1 MLTCKDATQLISR
14 SMDASLPIVQRIRL
28 RLHLFICE
36 WCARYE
42 RQLFL
47 IRETLR
53 HLDAAGDRPEGGAAK
68 PFRRMRGSASGNPF
82 ETHNHRRT
90 LAARIGNSC
99 RFPDVLGPIAKA
111 SGPRSPRS

>member
-28 RLHLFICE
+28 RLHILICE

-53 HLDAAGDRPEGGAAK
+53 HLDDAGDRPEGGA
-68 PFRRMRGSASGNPF
+68 G
-82 ETHNHRRT
+82 ETLSEDARE
-90 LAARIGNSC
+90 RIGKSLRN
-99 RFPDVLGPIAKA
+99 P
-111 SGPRSPRS
+111 

>member
-1 MLTCKDATQLISR
+1 MLTCKDTTQLISR

-28 RLHLFICE
+28 RLHLLICE

-53 HLDAAGDRPEGGAAK
+53 HLDAAGEDRPEGGAGETLSEDARERIRK
-68 PFRRMRGSASGNPF
+68 SLRNP
-82 ETHNHRRT
+82 
-90 LAARIGNSC
+90 
-99 RFPDVLGPIAKA
+99 
-111 SGPRSPRS
+111 